1 MPKTF
6 DKRSLSE
13 RSKQRPTK
21 EPSHHYYTSVHF
33 DIISFFKT
41 AFFNLFIVCSKD
53 AIILAAITLHKFAV
67 MISNFTRNSSII
79 DIDKNIDISCQSS
92 RNQSEKKKK
101 KRRIIIQENNIY
113 ISRDSINLS
122 IVKDFMGSL
131 KRMKIIRKNLE

>member
-13 RSKQRPTK
+13 RSKQKNRLIVVAQA
-21 EPSHHYYTSVHF
+21 YF

-101 KRRIIIQENNIY
+101 RRIIIQENNIY